1 MYLGGILLHA
11 DKKIDPQTGESRRI
25 RFKEN

>member
-1 MYLGGILLHA
+1 MYLCGKCAHA